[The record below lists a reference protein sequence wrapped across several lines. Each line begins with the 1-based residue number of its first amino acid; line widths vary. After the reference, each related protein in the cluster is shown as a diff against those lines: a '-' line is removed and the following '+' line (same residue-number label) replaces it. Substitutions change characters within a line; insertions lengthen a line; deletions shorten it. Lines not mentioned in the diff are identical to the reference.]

1 MKVITMQQMKGYDN
15 WKNNSC
21 TNGQAMK
28 YNDTILTEVDNWLND
43 KAFSIF
49 ATLRSFRTPITASN
63 MSKMMYNAISSI
75 GTIDGLYY
83 TVEGDRYSKNTHAH
97 ILISG
102 SADRKEFAKTI
113 KRNATSELCYWDDSV
128 NDVSGAIIY
137 STKKIKNKS
146 DVIHDY
152 GYINRDIATDEY
164 VEQVGNKA
172 YWDNPTFKSLSTE
185 EQKKLDAEYKMLQNL
200 SVHPNEEY
208 HKRHQL
214 VSQVAYGWK
223 RSKMGR

>member
-1 MKVITMQQMKGYDN
+1 MKSNK
-15 WKNNSC
+15 
-21 TNGQAMK
+21 
-28 YNDTILTEVDNWLND
+28 LTG
-43 KAFSIF
+43 KAFNIF
-49 ATLRSFRTPITASN
+49 ATLRSFRTPVTASN

-113 KRNATSELCYWDDSV
+113 KRSATSELCYWDDSV

-152 GYINRDIATDEY
+152 GYINRDSDHRRYRVVYFLSNSLPKTIMFPITKIDIPTLEISLLLKCSY
-164 VEQVGNKA
+164 RMKP
-172 YWDNPTFKSLSTE
+172 NPI
-185 EQKKLDAEYKMLQNL
+185 
-200 SVHPNEEY
+200 
-208 HKRHQL
+208 
-214 VSQVAYGWK
+214 
-223 RSKMGR
+223 